1 MLKNLSKLGAYLLIF
16 LIFFKIILNVSDHP
30 NYNLILYQYS
40 KLLRGFKITLII
52 SIITLFISLIS
63 GFIFYILMENKN
75 IFLNTFINIVK
86 EIILGTPL
94 IVMIF
99 LVVYVFGV
107 RIKITNKLILGIAAL
122 SFYMTPYIANSYKA
136 GSAVISKEQKI
147 IMELYN
153 FNFYTKYKYIIIPQ
167 MIKPLIPLLINN
179 FSSIIKGSALLKIIS
194 VTEISYMITVISNK
208 NYAAIEGYIIMWIMY
223 LSITIPLSLLANKIG
238 RRYEFEN

>member
-1 MLKNLSKLGAYLLIF
+1 MLKNLNKLGAYFLITFIF
-16 LIFFKIILNVSDHP
+16 LEIILNVSDHP
-30 NYNLILYQYS
+30 NYNLILHENS
-40 KLLRGFKITLII
+40 KLLIGFNITLGV

-63 GFIFYILMENKN
+63 GFIFYILMRSKN
-75 IFLNTFINIVK
+75 IFLNTFTNIIK

-99 LVVYVFGV
+99 LVVYVLG
-107 RIKITNKLILGIAAL
+107 IKINITSKLLLGIIAL

-136 GSAVISKEQKI
+136 GSAVIGEEQRI
-147 IMELYN
+147 IMELYD
-153 FNFYTKYKYIIIPQ
+153 FNFYIRYRYIIFPQ

-223 LSITIPLSLLANKIG
+223 LIITIPLSLLANKIG
-238 RRYEFEN
+238 RRYKFEN